1 MGAAA
6 SYPRVVLRASLD
18 VRGSA
23 RRYAGWL
30 QMAAL
35 LLVVLTLSA
44 ARTHAQ
50 VEISVDPA
58 MVKGPRDAAV
68 TIIEFSDY
76 Q

>member
-6 SYPRVVLRASLD
+6 SYPRGVSRASWNA
-18 VRGSA
+18 RRSA
-23 RRYAGWL
+23 RVYSRWFRA
-30 QMAAL
+30 AAL
-35 LLVVLTLSA
+35 LLMVVAPSA
-44 ARTHAQ
+44 ARAYAQ
-50 VEISVDPA
+50 VEISINPM

>member
-6 SYPRVVLRASLD
+6 SYPRIVMRASCNA
-18 VRGSA
+18 RRSA
-23 RRYAGWL
+23 RVYYRWFRA
-30 QMAAL
+30 AAL
-35 LLVVLTLSA
+35 LLMMVAPSA
-44 ARTHAQ
+44 TRAAAQ
-50 VEISVDPA
+50 VEISLNPM

>member
-6 SYPRVVLRASLD
+6 SYPRVVIRASWNA
-18 VRGSA
+18 RRSA
-23 RRYAGWL
+23 RVYYRWFRA
-30 QMAAL
+30 AAL
-35 LLVVLTLSA
+35 LLMVTAPSA
-44 ARTHAQ
+44 ARVYAQ
-50 VEISVDPA
+50 VEISINPM

>member
-6 SYPRVVLRASLD
+6 SYPRVVIRASWN
-18 VRGSA
+18 VRRSA
-23 RRYAGWL
+23 RVYYRCFRA
-30 QMAAL
+30 AAL
-35 LLVVLTLSA
+35 LLMAVAPNVPRA
-44 ARTHAQ
+44 YAQ
-50 VEISVDPA
+50 VEISINPM